1 MATISVVFHSLSSHT
16 QRQADAIARGLR
28 SVPGVTVHLLPLDAS
43 QMGADARW
51 RDAAVLDTLN
61 RSDGIVFGSV
71 TLFGTVSA
79 VFKAFLEA
87 TFALWFEQAWKDKWA
102 GGFTN
107 SAALNGDKQVTLMM
121 LLTYAAQMGMFWV
134 PMGDHPGANW
144 SGAKSDDINRLGAFL
159 GPMAQSDADGAE
171 SDYPTPGDLLTAE
184 RYGER
189 FALIVRH
196 WLRQGEYETP
206 RARDAAASAALRK
219 NGLDPSAI
227 HQVFGS

>member
-1 MATISVVFHSLSSHT
+1 MATISVVYHSLNTHT
-16 QRQADAIARGLR
+16 QRQAEAIARGVR
-28 SVPGVTVHLLPLDAS
+28 AVPGVTDHLILLQPG
-43 QMGADARW
+43 QIGPDARW
-51 RDAAVLDTLN
+51 RDPDVLATLN
-61 RSDGIVFGSV
+61 ASDGIIFGSV

-87 TFALWFEQAWKDKWA
+87 TFGLWFEQAWKDKWA

-144 SGAKSDDINRLGAFL
+144 SGAPRDDINRLGAFL
-159 GPMAQSDADGAE
+159 GPMAQSDSDAE
-171 SDYPTPGDLLTAE
+171 MVDAPTPGDLLTAE

-196 WLRQGEYETP
+196 WLREGDYVTP
-206 RARDAAASAALRK
+206 RARDAAATA
-219 NGLDPSAI
+219 
-227 HQVFGS
+227 VFDKLGVAVSDLF